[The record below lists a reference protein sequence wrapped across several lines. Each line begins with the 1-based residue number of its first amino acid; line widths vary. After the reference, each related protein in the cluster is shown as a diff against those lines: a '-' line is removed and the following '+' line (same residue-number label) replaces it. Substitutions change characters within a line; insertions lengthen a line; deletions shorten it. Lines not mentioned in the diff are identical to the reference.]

1 MCYFRTI
8 NNNDSEIMKYMLQDT
23 IRRMSLPV
31 IAAALLSA
39 SPMLMAEKLVILHTN
54 DTHSQ
59 VDPIESSGLGGIER
73 RAAAIDSVRRA
84 ESNVLVVDAGDAVQG
99 SLYFYL
105 YGGVVE
111 QKLLNALGTDLR
123 ILGNHEF
130 DNGIDSLASVLKL
143 SEAKNLST
151 NYFLE
156 DSALEGM
163 FSPYDIRTYG
173 DKRIGFIALNLDP
186 KGMIADGNY
195 DGLVFTDIIP
205 AANLTARY
213 LKEIEK
219 VDAVVALT
227 HIGYDPARKPGD
239 LQLARASK
247 DIDIIIGGHS
257 HDTIGPDDARSVV
270 RNADGRDVL
279 VVQTGKSGARLGK
292 IEIELDSLRIGGRPS
307 YELITLDGRFDGRRV
322 ARIEDI
328 VNEYRPGV
336 DSLMHLWLTRADRD
350 MARDDNRMLN
360 YMADFVFDQGNEL
373 APGIDLAIIN
383 KGGLRCDIPKGK
395 VSKGQLINL
404 VPFRNNIRVLDL
416 KGSDLLAVLD
426 SMAITGGNGVSRQ
439 VDAVYD
445 RDARRTVR
453 ATVGGKDVDPERT
466 YRIATIDYLAN
477 GGDYLTPL
485 RNGRRVTDSSGM
497 LYDDLVRY
505 VTSGKGK
512 GRPFGDGEK

>member
-156 DSALEGM
+156 DSAL
-163 FSPYDIRTYG
+163 
-173 DKRIGFIALNLDP
+173 
-186 KGMIADGNY
+186 
-195 DGLVFTDIIP
+195 
-205 AANLTARY
+205 
-213 LKEIEK
+213 
-219 VDAVVALT
+219 
-227 HIGYDPARKPGD
+227 
-239 LQLARASK
+239 
-247 DIDIIIGGHS
+247 
-257 HDTIGPDDARSVV
+257 
-270 RNADGRDVL
+270 
-279 VVQTGKSGARLGK
+279 
-292 IEIELDSLRIGGRPS
+292 
-307 YELITLDGRFDGRRV
+307 
-322 ARIEDI
+322 
-328 VNEYRPGV
+328 
-336 DSLMHLWLTRADRD
+336 
-350 MARDDNRMLN
+350 
-360 YMADFVFDQGNEL
+360 
-373 APGIDLAIIN
+373 
-383 KGGLRCDIPKGK
+383 
-395 VSKGQLINL
+395 
-404 VPFRNNIRVLDL
+404 
-416 KGSDLLAVLD
+416 
-426 SMAITGGNGVSRQ
+426 
-439 VDAVYD
+439 
-445 RDARRTVR
+445 
-453 ATVGGKDVDPERT
+453 
-466 YRIATIDYLAN
+466 
-477 GGDYLTPL
+477 
-485 RNGRRVTDSSGM
+485 
-497 LYDDLVRY
+497 
-505 VTSGKGK
+505 
-512 GRPFGDGEK
+512 